1 MMVQEFLSIGA
12 GALLLCSPMWGAWLL
27 VRWLDSR
34 PTPAQRA
41 AHTRE
46 LVERRREQINRRGW

>member
-1 MMVQEFLSIGA
+1 MVQEFLQISA

>member
-1 MMVQEFLSIGA
+1 MVQEFLSIGA
-12 GALLLCSPMWGAWLL
+12 GAMLLCSPIWLSWLL
-27 VRWLDSR
+27 VRWLDNR

-46 LVERRREQINRRGW
+46 LVERRREQISKRGW

>member
-1 MMVQEFLSIGA
+1 MTLREFLSIGA

>member
-1 MMVQEFLSIGA
+1 MTGVEALGIVGGA
-12 GALLLCSPMWGAWLL
+12 ICLTFPLWATWLL

-34 PTPAQRA
+34 PTTEQRA

-46 LVERRREQINRRGW
+46 IVQRRRDQITRRGW

>member
-1 MMVQEFLSIGA
+1 MAREFLSIGA
-12 GALLLCSPMWGAWLL
+12 GALLLCSPLWLTWLL

-34 PTPAQRA
+34 PTPEQRK

-46 LVERRREQINRRGW
+46 LVERRREQITKRGW